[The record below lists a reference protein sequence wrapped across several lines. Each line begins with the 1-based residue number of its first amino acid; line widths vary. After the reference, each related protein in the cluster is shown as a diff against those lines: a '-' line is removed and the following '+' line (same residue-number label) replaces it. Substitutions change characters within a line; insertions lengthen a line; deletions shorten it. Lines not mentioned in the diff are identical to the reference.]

1 LRWRWSLSV
10 DLRRFR
16 LTPRQVAKA
25 ESLLNYQ
32 PFIITDDLQT
42 GVAYSWLCS
51 EDPRVK
57 PPLLFRRGDPTW
69 EKATEA
75 NEALRKLYDGF
86 IQQIAARFPGASL
99 FDVACNNGYFP
110 VCAEML
116 GMKGCAGSDFYKSYR
131 RSIEFLNSV
140 AGTRVRFMHAPYN
153 PMKRRLATW
162 RRFDVVVAS
171 AIMCHLPNPLD
182 FLAALARV
190 ARRAIFFWGAL
201 AEGDEMTVLYHRP
214 HGALQ
219 HTAWR
224 FPYGF
229 NDDTRISRS
238 LFEFSMRELGFR
250 EIVELAEAPG
260 ALRLPGHQGLLAI
273 RGSSG

>member
-1 LRWRWSLSV
+1 M
-10 DLRRFR
+10 DLRRFG
-16 LTPRQVAKA
+16 LTPRQVAQA
-25 ESLLNYQ
+25 EKVLNYQ
-32 PFIITDDLQT
+32 PFIISDDLQT
-42 GVAYSWLCS
+42 GVAYSWLYAD
-51 EDPRVK
+51 DPRVQ

-69 EKATEA
+69 IQAAEA
-75 NEALRKLYDGF
+75 NEGLRKLYESF
-86 IQQIAARFPGASL
+86 IEQIAARFPGGSL

-110 VCAEML
+110 VRAEML

-153 PMKRRLATW
+153 PMTRLLATW

-190 ARRAIFFWGAL
+190 ARRAVFFWGAL
-201 AEGDEMTVLYHRP
+201 AEGDEMTILYHRP
-214 HGALQ
+214 HSALQ
-219 HTAWR
+219 HAAWR

-238 LFEFSMRELGFR
+238 LFEFSMRELGFP
-250 EIVELAEAPG
+250 EIVELAQPLG
-260 ALRLPGHQGLLAI
+260 TLRLPGHQGLLAI
-273 RGSSG
+273 RGGSFHAPRRGR